1 MGCEW
6 AVNCAS
12 FGMNVFKYS
21 MLILYQRLIQEW
33 QDSHITYPEWVSTVV
48 MDEVYYTVTL
58 VAACVVSFA
67 VGLILG
73 IVVTVV

>member
-1 MGCEW
+1 MGWEW

-33 QDSHITYPEWVSTVV
+33 QDSHITYPQWLHTLVI
-48 MDEVYYTVTL
+48 DDLYYTITL
-58 VAACVVSFA
+58 VAVCANCFVM
-67 VGLILG
+67 GLVIG
-73 IVVTVV
+73 FTVVLI

>member
-1 MGCEW
+1 MGWEW

-33 QDSHITYPEWVSTVV
+33 QDSHITYPEWLHTLV
-48 MDEVYYTVTL
+48 MDEVYYTLTL
-58 VAACVVSFA
+58 IA
-67 VGLILG
+67 VCANCFVMGLVIG
-73 IVVTVV
+73 FTVVLI

>member
-1 MGCEW
+1 
-6 AVNCAS
+6 
-12 FGMNVFKYS
+12 MNVFKYT

-33 QDSHITYPEWVSTVV
+33 QDLDVAYPEWVSTVV